1 MPASTYH
8 VAPMP
13 THAHVAEKHEEVR
26 VRTDFGHKS
35 KPKTLQ
41 EAMKMRGD
49 PGECLL
55 LLRRYFD
62 RTVDDTTGLT
72 FKQWAAKKGELLV
85 INSSELRAVQGHQ
98 KNDFLLR
105 PIKAPKLREKIGR
118 GAKAKRTDAQEAVY
132 AAGQKFGLCPDI
144 DRDTRAVCEGT

>member
-49 PGECLL
+49 PGDLFLFNSE
-55 LLRRYFD
+55 YFHD
-62 RTVDDTTGLT
+62 TPTVVGPAPRTVFNAFASYSAGSSDL
-72 FKQWAAKKGELLV
+72 ELY
-85 INSSELRAVQGHQ
+85 G
-98 KNDFLLR
+98 
-105 PIKAPKLREKIGR
+105 
-118 GAKAKRTDAQEAVY
+118 
-132 AAGQKFGLCPDI
+132 
-144 DRDTRAVCEGT
+144 

>member
-26 VRTDFGHKS
+26 VRTGFGHKS

-49 PGECLL
+49 PGE
-55 LLRRYFD
+55 RR
-62 RTVDDTTGLT
+62 RGRVRRRVATTAPESAESRSLVRP
-72 FKQWAAKKGELLV
+72 AARKK
-85 INSSELRAVQGHQ
+85 
-98 KNDFLLR
+98 
-105 PIKAPKLREKIGR
+105 R
-118 GAKAKRTDAQEAVY
+118 GAFAARVY
-132 AAGQKFGLCPDI
+132 RSFDPPL
-144 DRDTRAVCEGT
+144 V

>member
-26 VRTDFGHKS
+26 VRTGFGHKS

-49 PGECLL
+49 PGE
-55 LLRRYFD
+55 RRRVRRRRHD
-62 RTVDDTTGLT
+62 RAGERRESIARPTRR
-72 FKQWAAKKGELLV
+72 AKKERRVRSESLSLV
-85 INSSELRAVQGHQ
+85 
-98 KNDFLLR
+98 
-105 PIKAPKLREKIGR
+105 
-118 GAKAKRTDAQEAVY
+118 
-132 AAGQKFGLCPDI
+132 
-144 DRDTRAVCEGT
+144 